1 MTSMTSGRRVV
12 NGVIGSPDLAGSG
25 QRSLVSVS
33 DQCRTINLSPAR
45 SSRYLCF
52 RAFTE
57 TPTWMDWDLLKSP
70 SGQVTRL
77 ESDNVVQHSDTTR
90 SGK

>member
-33 DQCRTINLSPAR
+33 DIDDVRP
-45 SSRYLCF
+45 
-52 RAFTE
+52 
-57 TPTWMDWDLLKSP
+57 P
-70 SGQVTRL
+70 SCKRGHRVTGFGWVG
-77 ESDNVVQHSDTTR
+77 SKVT
-90 SGK
+90 G